1 MLLSEAELRGDIL
14 LKQSD
19 IRLAPSDICL
29 SASDMRT
36 RARLGMPLIIE
47 FPSPSAKPTPLP
59 WGEAIIIHCKSGAL

>member
-29 SASDMRT
+29 SASDMRA
-36 RARLGMPLIIE
+36 RARLGMALIIE
-47 FPSPSAKPTPLP
+47 
-59 WGEAIIIHCKSGAL
+59 